1 MEYNIIRVNNQ
12 LCKMY
17 YSFSVEEMN
26 EMYSDIVDTFTE
38 IINLKNEPA
47 FEVCLYDYI
56 ENHIL
61 DAKLSEEKIVC
72 VSRKNIK
79 RLTDFKKNVPYIGV
93 ATFATLPT
101 DYSFVLP
108 KKVEIIEDVSVISE
122 SEKQNISLELEGLVL
137 SNLVGNIKVGT
148 VKITVSRP

>member
-47 FEVCLYDYI
+47 LEVCLYM
-56 ENHIL
+56 HIAR
-61 DAKLSEEKIVC
+61 DGWASGW
-72 VSRKNIK
+72 R
-79 RLTDFKKNVPYIGV
+79 FG
-93 ATFATLPT
+93 
-101 DYSFVLP
+101 
-108 KKVEIIEDVSVISE
+108 
-122 SEKQNISLELEGLVL
+122 
-137 SNLVGNIKVGT
+137 
-148 VKITVSRP
+148 

>member
-61 DAKLSEEKIVC
+61 DAKLSDEKIVC

-93 ATFATLPT
+93 ATFATLPKGRT
-101 DYSFVLP
+101 NSTSSNSILFFSSGSPHLVSFHAAM
-108 KKVEIIEDVSVISE
+108 I
-122 SEKQNISLELEGLVL
+122 
-137 SNLVGNIKVGT
+137 
-148 VKITVSRP
+148 